1 MKELFIKTVPIP
13 KGRPRFYGGHAVTPE
28 KTRKY
33 EKLIRDSWE
42 HGIVEGEYLVIAMA
56 FTMPIPQSYSNK
68 KKKEL
73 EGQPHTKKPDLD
85 NLVKAVLDALN
96 DGVAYTDDSK
106 IWRIVAR
113 KEYGEEPSVWIGIHE
128 ADEEVRNLDN
138 YDTGIYTDNPD
149 DTMRYLRSTQAVA
162 MVRCKDCKFWI
173 EERCEKFKRFTDMD
187 FYCADGKRR

>member
-96 DGVAYTDDSK
+96 GVAYMDDS
-106 IWRIVAR
+106 RISNINAS
-113 KEYGEEPSVWIGIHE
+113 KEYGREPSVWIGIH
-128 ADEEVRNLDN
+128 D
-138 YDTGIYTDNPD
+138 I
-149 DTMRYLRSTQAVA
+149 
-162 MVRCKDCKFWI
+162 
-173 EERCEKFKRFTDMD
+173 
-187 FYCADGKRR
+187 RR

>member
-28 KTRKY
+28 KTRES

-96 DGVAYTDDSK
+96 GVAFEDDSLISDINASK
-106 IWRIVAR
+106 TYA
-113 KEYGEEPSVWIGIHE
+113 EEPGVYI
-128 ADEEVRNLDN
+128 
-138 YDTGIYTDNPD
+138 
-149 DTMRYLRSTQAVA
+149 
-162 MVRCKDCKFWI
+162 MVHGR
-173 EERCEKFKRFTDMD
+173 
-187 FYCADGKRR
+187 

>member
-42 HGIVEGEYLVIAMA
+42 HGIVDGKYLVIAMI

-73 EGQPHTKKPDLD
+73 EGKPHTKKPDLD

-96 DGVAYTDDSK
+96 GVAFEDDS
-106 IWRIVAR
+106 RICSISAV
-113 KEYGEEPSVWIGIHE
+113 KLYGTEPCVFVKMEGEEE
-128 ADEEVRNLDN
+128 
-138 YDTGIYTDNPD
+138 
-149 DTMRYLRSTQAVA
+149 
-162 MVRCKDCKFWI
+162 
-173 EERCEKFKRFTDMD
+173 
-187 FYCADGKRR
+187 

>member
-13 KGRPRFYGGHAVTPE
+13 KGRPRFYGGHVVTPE

-96 DGVAYTDDSK
+96 DVAFKDDSK
-106 IWRIVAR
+106 IWRIMAT
-113 KEYGEEPSVWIGIHE
+113 KEYGSEPKVWIGIHE

-149 DTMRYLRSTQAVA
+149 DTMRYLRSTQAVS
-162 MVRCKDCKFWI
+162 MVRCKECKFWI
-173 EERCEKFKRFTDMD
+173 EERCEKFQRFTDMD